1 MISKPALTSREIR
14 FSTQSPSHSDRLAAI
29 FQAMDGLA
37 SWRGNAESLELS
49 SGLDQCAEPAGRRA
63 ERAELVHGGPHRRE
77 GERGKRFG
85 EHGAEHGSGSHA
97 SGDMGLN
104 RSPVC
109 SGTKLAT

>member
-49 SGLDQCAEPAGRRA
+49 VALRQAWISVLSLRAAVPNGPSWYTAAPTGEKVNGANGSASMAPSTAAGA
-63 ERAELVHGGPHRRE
+63 T
-77 GERGKRFG
+77 
-85 EHGAEHGSGSHA
+85 
-97 SGDMGLN
+97 
-104 RSPVC
+104 PVVTW
-109 SGTKLAT
+109 G